1 MKGVMGG
8 TGLVERFDGRRELN
22 VSLGEETFRAA
33 EKEDTDCILLI
44 CGAMY
49 GGGVLSVLGVGGG
62 GERRVDFCTPTSGWD
77 IYSEHLELSVSTG
90 RRLLWSGRSPWR
102 KQADISLTWLIER

>member
-1 MKGVMGG
+1 MLKEVVGG
-8 TGLVERFDGRRELN
+8 TGLVEWFDGRRELN
-22 VSLGEETFRAA
+22 VSLDEETFRAV

-62 GERRVDFCTPTSGWD
+62 GERRVDFCTSTSSWD
-77 IYSEHLELSVSTG
+77 
-90 RRLLWSGRSPWR
+90 R
-102 KQADISLTWLIER
+102 